1 MVEVAFEEMKI
12 GTELVGARAE
22 IPKGSVVNLQLSPK
36 NSPLFKRER
45 TPAELVRPVP
55 VRSVN
60 DSEFRLKAP
69 PLMVRP
75 FDEERPAEETPE
87 RVLVAVF
94 VWLMM
99 PPEMVRPLE
108 EARPAVSSP
117 PLKEE
122 VALALKALK
131 EEARV
136 TPETD
141 SAWLG
146 VVVPMPTLPVESMM
160 KAVEVAAPV
169 EVLTAIMGR
178 EERVGVE
185 VGEMEKTAKG
195 EEEPRPN
202 FPAELVRVE
211 VARPVPR

>member
-1 MVEVAFEEMKI
+1 MIPEV
-12 GTELVGARAE
+12 V
-22 IPKGSVVNLQLSPK
+22 S
-36 NSPLFKRER
+36 RER
-45 TPAELVRPVP
+45 TPPVLVRPEP
-55 VRSVN
+55 VRSVKA
-60 DSEFRLKAP
+60 SEFKLR
-69 PLMVRP
+69 
-75 FDEERPAEETPE
+75 E
-87 RVLVAVF
+87 
-94 VWLMM
+94 

-131 EEARV
+131 EEAEARPATERAV
-136 TPETD
+136 PGE
-141 SAWLG
+141 
-146 VVVPMPTLPVESMM
+146 VVPMPTLPVESMM

>member
-75 FDEERPAEETPE
+75 F
-87 RVLVAVF
+87 
-94 VWLMM
+94 
-99 PPEMVRPLE
+99 E

-146 VVVPMPTLPVESMM
+146 VVVPMPTFPLASIV